1 MVRIAHL
8 YPEELCLYGE
18 NGNIKALVYALKEK
32 GIDSSI
38 INVSKGDKLELD
50 TYDFI
55 YIGSGLEKNLGRI
68 KERLIPYKE
77 DFLRYIKLDK
87 PILIT
92 GNALAIFD
100 FLDKYEIEEYKEY
113 KVADVVATS
122 SICSGNIY
130 GFQNTKYMIKST
142 NHLLFQMINGYGN
155 QNLGMEGY
163 HEHEMVVTSIIGPI
177 LARNI
182 SLTNYFVNV
191 IIEAT
196 R

>member
-68 KERLIPYKE
+68 KERLIPYK
-77 DFLRYIKLDK
+77 
-87 PILIT
+87 
-92 GNALAIFD
+92 
-100 FLDKYEIEEYKEY
+100 
-113 KVADVVATS
+113 
-122 SICSGNIY
+122 
-130 GFQNTKYMIKST
+130 
-142 NHLLFQMINGYGN
+142 
-155 QNLGMEGY
+155 
-163 HEHEMVVTSIIGPI
+163 
-177 LARNI
+177 
-182 SLTNYFVNV
+182 
-191 IIEAT
+191 
-196 R
+196 